1 MAILDRSAGMLIARP
16 DAVYGQ
22 GTEAWLPLDGRAN
35 AWRRLQDSGARLIDF
50 REGVWCGTSLVWL
63 LRVGRRCG
71 HPARRSQ
78 ARGAPQPRRLP
89 RSTARDGICI
99 ARRRAGRDLLRHAM
113 AALPVRTM
121 NP

>member
-1 MAILDRSAGMLIARP
+1 MASLDRSTGMLIARP

-89 RSTARDGICI
+89 RSTAREASASRGAELGVIFF
-99 ARRRAGRDLLRHAM
+99 GTLWRHCQFAQ
-113 AALPVRTM
+113 
-121 NP
+121 